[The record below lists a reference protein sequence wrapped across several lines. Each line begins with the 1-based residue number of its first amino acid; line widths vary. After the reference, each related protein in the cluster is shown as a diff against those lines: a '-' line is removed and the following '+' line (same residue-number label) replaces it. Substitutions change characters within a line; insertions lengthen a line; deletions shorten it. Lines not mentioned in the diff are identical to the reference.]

1 MKPKGAEYYV
11 DGLYWKLGFN
21 NVVYRHNGDKWI
33 SSTRSIEE
41 IKRENHKQNKVG
53 KK

>member
-1 MKPKGAEYYV
+1 MDKAKGAKYYV

-21 NVVYRHNGDKWI
+21 GVVYRHSGEEWV

-41 IKRENHKQNKVG
+41 IQREEYKQNKVE
-53 KK
+53 K